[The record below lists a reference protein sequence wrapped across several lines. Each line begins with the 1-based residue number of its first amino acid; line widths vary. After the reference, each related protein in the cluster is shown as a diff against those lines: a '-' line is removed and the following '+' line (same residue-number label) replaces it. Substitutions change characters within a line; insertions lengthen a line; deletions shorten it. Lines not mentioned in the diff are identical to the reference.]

1 MPDLPALTLRDV
13 RVRPVVL
20 TPDQPVETA
29 AGRVAQTCL
38 VLIDLVADEGVTG
51 RSYLRSYSPL
61 AHKPLAT
68 LVGNI
73 ASQVLGAALAPDQL
87 DEQIRRHFA
96 LMGTSGLIGLALAGL
111 DMAAWDALAVAAAVP
126 LARLLGA
133 EPAAVRAY
141 ATLRPM
147 QPAGRVAAAAEEAA
161 AAGFPAVKVKLGS
174 ADLPADLGVLRAVR
188 SAVGDATAIMIDYNQ
203 SLSVDEAIT
212 RIAALEPLGLE
223 WVEEPTRSEDVDG
236 HARIAAA
243 VRTPVQLGENWHSTF
258 DVDAAARAGAC
269 RLATFDAARIGGV
282 TGWRRCLPATAG
294 RPVSSHA
301 YPEISAH
308 LLAGSPVPG
317 WLEFVDHAGPV
328 LADPVS
334 VRGGFVRANGQPGSG
349 VAWDEQAVARA
360 SL

>member
-1 MPDLPALTLRDV
+1 MLDLPTLTLREV

-20 TPDQPVETA
+20 KPEQPVETA
-29 AGRVAQTCL
+29 AGRVATTCL
-38 VLIDLVADEGVTG
+38 VLIDMRTDEGVTG

-61 AHKPLAT
+61 AHVPLAT

-73 ASQVLGAALAPDQL
+73 AEQLSGMPLVPGQL
-87 DEQIRRHFA
+87 DDRMRRHFA
-96 LMGTSGLIGLALAGL
+96 LMGTSGLVGLALAGL
-111 DMAAWDALAVAAAVP
+111 DMAGWDALAVAAAVP
-126 LARLLGA
+126 LVRLLGA
-133 EPAAVRAY
+133 EPEPVRAY

-147 QPAGRVAAAAEEAA
+147 QPAGQVADAASAAVAE
-161 AAGFPAVKVKLGS
+161 GFRAVKVKLGG
-174 ADLPADLGVLRAVR
+174 ADLRADLEVLRAVR
-188 SAVGDATAIMIDYNQ
+188 TAVGDATMIMIDYNQ
-203 SLSVDEAIT
+203 SLSVDEAIN
-212 RIAALEPLGLE
+212 RIGALEPLHLE
-223 WVEEPTRSEDVDG
+223 WVEEPTRSEDVAG

-258 DVDAAARAGAC
+258 DVDAAVRAGAC

-282 TGWRRCLPATAG
+282 TGWTRCLPITAD

-308 LLAGSPVPG
+308 LLAGAPAPG

-328 LADPVS
+328 LAEPPS
-334 VRGGFVRANGQPGSG
+334 AREGFARAADRPGSG